1 MGSLPS
7 QHFSGGQLLKE
18 KKERIPTSL
27 SPIHTWSLCP
37 RRLRQ
42 PSAFPHP
49 PVAFGHVLA
58 ATLDPPSPPLRRDC
72 WLAADAAV
80 AAVVVT
86 ASFSMAD
93 EWVVVDVVV
102 AAAAVV
108 DVVVVVV
115 VVAVVVV
122 V

>member
-7 QHFSGGQLLKE
+7 QHFSGGQFLRE

-49 PVAFGHVLA
+49 PAAFGHVHA
-58 ATLDPPSPPLRRDC
+58 ATLDPLSPPLRRDC

-102 AAAAVV
+102 AAAAVI
-108 DVVVVVV
+108 DVVV

-122 V
+122 VV